1 MSEIPIALSSF
12 GLSMRSRV
20 GLISSMSSAT
30 TSGKKVCCYLSVPI
44 YLQSIS
50 ISRVAR
56 MLQERNMMT
65 PNLKLGL
72 AVSLSPDPGHKRNLK
87 FDVNIFLS
95 QSRWATLYFLP
106 YSSSQRTQIQ
116 YCPPEKNPHSS
127 RGALSSTR
135 QHLSNAI

>member
-30 TSGKKVCCYLSVPI
+30 TSGKKVGCYLSVPI

-65 PNLKLGL
+65 PNLKLCL
-72 AVSLSPDPGHKRNLK
+72 AVRNPGQQHNLE
-87 FDVNIFLS
+87 FDANIFLS
-95 QSRWATLYFLP
+95 
-106 YSSSQRTQIQ
+106 
-116 YCPPEKNPHSS
+116 
-127 RGALSSTR
+127 
-135 QHLSNAI
+135 